1 MLNYLLNFVNLDME
15 IDESLDLLESSEGLT
30 LYELFFQGGTA
41 GQVIIIILL
50 FYLLLQFIFLLRDIL
65 Q

>member
-30 LYELFFQGGTA
+30 LYELFFQGE
-41 GQVIIIILL
+41 QLVK
-50 FYLLLQFIFLLRDIL
+50 
-65 Q
+65 